1 MVKGLR
7 NWLITGGCG
16 FVGTALIR
24 RLLDDAPDLSIRV
37 VDNLSGGSLRD
48 LERVACVRALDD
60 GIPPMAAQGV
70 ELVTADIRDAN
81 AAMRAAAGADVIV
94 HLAANTGVQPSLRD
108 PVMDMECNVIGLVNY
123 LEAARRNGVSS
134 FVFAS
139 SSAPIGRAEP
149 PVTEK
154 TVCRPISPYGA
165 SKLAGEAYCSAY
177 HGSYGL
183 KTVALRFSNVYG
195 PLSVRKGSVVA
206 LFIRQ
211 ALAGEPWTINGDGAQ
226 TRDFIHIDDIV
237 SALVAAAHSP
247 HGGEIYQI
255 STQVETS
262 VASMAAMLSD
272 ILRRKGGI
280 ETTMVFGPP
289 LQADVMRS
297 WADIT
302 KARQVLGWT
311 PCRELR
317 EGLEETVSWFLNEA
331 RRS

>member
-1 MVKGLR
+1 MVNGLR

-16 FVGTALIR
+16 FIGVSLTR
-24 RLLDDAPDLSIRV
+24 RLLADAADLSIRV
-37 VDNLSGGSLRD
+37 VDNLSGGSQRD
-48 LERVACVRALDD
+48 LERVASVRTLDSD
-60 GIPPMAAQGV
+60 IPPMSVPGV
-70 ELVTADIRDAN
+70 ELMAADIRDAST
-81 AAMRAAAGADVIV
+81 AMQAAAGADVIV

-108 PVMDMECNVIGLVNY
+108 PVMDMECNVVGLVNY
-123 LEAARRNGVSS
+123 LEAARHNGVGS

-211 ALAGEPWTINGDGAQ
+211 ALAGEPWIINGDGTQ

-262 VASMAAMLSD
+262 VANMAAMLSG
-272 ILRRKGGI
+272 ILRREGGI
-280 ETTMVFGPP
+280 ETMTTFGPP

-302 KARQVLGWT
+302 KARQVLGWR
-311 PCRELR
+311 PGRELR
-317 EGLEETVSWFLNEA
+317 EGLEETVRWFLEKYQP
-331 RRS
+331 

>member
-1 MVKGLR
+1 
-7 NWLITGGCG
+7 
-16 FVGTALIR
+16 
-24 RLLDDAPDLSIRV
+24 LLADAADLSIRV
-37 VDNLSGGSLRD
+37 VDNLSGGSQRD
-48 LERVACVRALDD
+48 LERVASVRTLDS
-60 GIPPMAAQGV
+60 GIPPMSAPGV
-70 ELVTADIRDAN
+70 ELVAADIRDAST
-81 AAMRAAAGADVIV
+81 AMQAAAGADVIV

-108 PVMDMECNVIGLVNY
+108 PVMDMECNVVGLVNY
-123 LEAARRNGVSS
+123 LEAARHNGVGS

-211 ALAGEPWTINGDGAQ
+211 ALAGEPWIINGDGTQ

-247 HGGEIYQI
+247 HGGEVYQI

-272 ILRRKGGI
+272 ILRREGGI
-280 ETTMVFGPP
+280 ETTTTFGPP

-302 KARQVLGWT
+302 KARQVLGWR
-311 PCRELR
+311 PGRELR
-317 EGLEETVSWFLNEA
+317 EGLEETVRWFLEKYQP
-331 RRS
+331 